1 MKDGSRWLSFPV
13 KPVKEEICLYPDH
26 NIPTPPTSGCG
37 DNCGTLPACAPL
49 AVPYVPFQQTG
60 AKRYNQTDALNNG
73 TLYPGLNLPFHV
85 KTDGRNVVSGHLA
98 ELQALEFVL
107 MELGLYLD
115 THQDDSEAFEL
126 YRQYAAMEKTA
137 REQYEAAHGPLLQ
150 RSAAG
155 EKTWTAWL
163 KDPWPWNYI
172 EGGTK

>member
-137 REQYEAAHGPLLQ
+137 REQ
-150 RSAAG
+150 
-155 EKTWTAWL
+155 
-163 KDPWPWNYI
+163 
-172 EGGTK
+172 